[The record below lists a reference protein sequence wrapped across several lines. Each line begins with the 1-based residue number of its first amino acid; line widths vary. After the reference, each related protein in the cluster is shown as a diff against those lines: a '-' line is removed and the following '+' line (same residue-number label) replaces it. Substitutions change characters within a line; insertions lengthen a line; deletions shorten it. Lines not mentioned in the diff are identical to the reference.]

1 MMQDKEL
8 ESKKDPTST
17 KDDKK
22 KIKTKERESD
32 ECILGR
38 LKEYYNIAKS
48 QYAPEMKRIKLLDAV
63 DSTNVWKALQMT
75 FPKHQI
81 LPDTN
86 FVSYVKSNLLASIYT
101 VAKAPTVMATSEE
114 DKELVM
120 RLNIALERIWS
131 LSKVWLYQMKAGE
144 RAALCNL
151 GITQVGWDNHLI
163 GGSGDAFY
171 KGNVV
176 LKNIDPIKFM
186 RDPFS
191 TSLDDAKYCCTI
203 ESYHKSVLLE
213 NPNYKEKLKDMDWST
228 PMTDYTTLSG
238 TKPVGSAKD
247 YYTLVIFWV
256 KQDDGTIDEIHTIN
270 LDKIIYKKEDI
281 KPSAY
286 PFAILNCNIVPDGKL
301 IGTSEPAR
309 IFANYL
315 AYNLLDSVAMT
326 AEYKNQNPPKFINS
340 QSGLDIMQFAKYG
353 DSPGHTFIVNGD
365 ASKAVH
371 YHEYPSPSSNI
382 PKYKADTSTNIQLI
396 SGVDG
401 RYTGRDTGSVI
412 TTGGVEDM
420 LNRVTLIDTPKI
432 LLYEDYA
439 LQLARLILG
448 NFIEF
453 SNTRKYFVKDPQ
465 KRNAYKTVE
474 VDFPKIDSNTLFNYE
489 ISISSE
495 LPKNKARIAEAANN
509 LMEKQMQYNKMNG
522 GANGVQ
528 LITEEE
534 WLEMQD
540 LPFKERMM
548 DRMGM
553 QRELDMVEQVTQS
566 IFQYAELVNQGM
578 DPQAAVEATAA
589 TLNNQRQGIQEPG
602 TPPPVVGA
610 DSASNMMTMGDAMP
624 PTGGTP
630 PEGLM

>member
-1 MMQDKEL
+1 MQKTEDKEQ
-8 ESKKDPTST
+8 
-17 KDDKK
+17 KK
-22 KIKTKERESD
+22 KSKQSETEMD
-32 ECILGR
+32 ECLIGKLR
-38 LKEYYNIAKS
+38 EYYSIAKS
-48 QYAPEMKRIKLLDAV
+48 QYTTEVKRIKLLDAV
-63 DSTNVWKALQMT
+63 DSTNVWKALHMT

-86 FVSYVKSNLLASIYT
+86 FVSYVKSNLVASIYT
-101 VAKAPTVMATSEE
+101 VAKAPTILATSEE

-131 LSKVWLYQMKAGE
+131 LSRVGLYQMRAGE

-151 GITQVGWDNHLI
+151 GITQVGWDKDVV

-186 RDPFS
+186 RDPFA
-191 TSLDDAKYCCTI
+191 TSLEDAKYCCTI
-203 ESYHKSVLLE
+203 ESYHKSVLME
-213 NPNYKEKLKDMDWST
+213 NPNYKDKLKDLDWTT
-228 PMTDYTTLSG
+228 PMTDYTTLSE
-238 TKPVGSAKD
+238 TKPVGAAKD

-256 KQDDGTIDEIHTIN
+256 KQDDGSIDEIHTLN
-270 LDKIIYKKEDI
+270 LEKIIYKKKNI

-301 IGTSEPAR
+301 IGTSEPAK

-353 DSPGHTFIVNGD
+353 DTPGHTFIVNGD

-371 YHEYPSPSSNI
+371 YHEYPQPSSNI
-382 PKYKADTSTNIQLI
+382 PKYKQDTSMNIQLI

-453 SNTRKYFVKDPQ
+453 SNVRRYFVKDPQ
-465 KRNAYKTVE
+465 KRNTYKTVE
-474 VDFPKIDSNTLFNYE
+474 VDFPKIESKTLFNYE

-509 LMEKQMQYNKMNG
+509 LMEKQMQYNKANG
-522 GANGVQ
+522 GQNGVQ

-553 QRELDMVEQVTQS
+553 QREIDMVEQVTQS

-589 TLNNQRQGIQEPG
+589 TLNNQRQGIKEPG
-602 TPPPVVGA
+602 MPPAVVGA
-610 DSASNMMTMGDAMP
+610 DTASGAMNMPMGDAMP
-624 PTGGTP
+624 PVGGTP
-630 PEGLM
+630 PEDF

>member
-1 MMQDKEL
+1 MKQSDSEEKKE
-8 ESKKDPTST
+8 K
-17 KDDKK
+17 
-22 KIKTKERESD
+22 KTKNPEETD
-32 ECILGR
+32 ECLIGKLR
-38 LKEYYNIAKS
+38 DYYNIAKT
-48 QYAPEMKRIKLLDAV
+48 QYAPELKRIKLLDAI
-63 DSTNVWKALQMT
+63 DSTDVWKALNMK

-101 VAKAPTVMATSEE
+101 VAKAPSLLATSEE

-131 LSKVWLYQMKAGE
+131 LSKVGMYEMKAGE

-151 GITQVGWDNHLI
+151 GITQVGWDNHLT

-171 KGNVV
+171 KGNVT

-186 RDPFS
+186 RDPFA
-191 TSLDDAKYCCTI
+191 TCLDDAKYCCTV
-203 ESYHKSVLLE
+203 ESYHKSVLME
-213 NPNYKEKLKDMDWST
+213 NPHYKEALKDLDWTT
-228 PMTDYTTLSG
+228 PMQDYTTLSG
-238 TKPVGSAKD
+238 TKPVGMAKD
-247 YYTLVIFWV
+247 YYTLAIFWI
-256 KQDDGTIDEIHTIN
+256 KRDDGTIDEVHTLN
-270 LDKIIYKKEDI
+270 LDKIIYKKKDI
-281 KPSAY
+281 QPSAF

-301 IGTSEPAR
+301 VGTSEPAK

-340 QSGLDIMQFAKYG
+340 QAGLDIMQFAKYG
-353 DSPGHTFIVNGD
+353 DTPGHTFIVNGD

-371 YHEYPSPSSNI
+371 YHEYPAPSSNI
-382 PKYKADTSTNIQLI
+382 PKYKMDTASSIQLV
-396 SGVDG
+396 SGIDG

-432 LLYEDYA
+432 LLYEDYT

-448 NFIEF
+448 NFIEY
-453 SNTRKYFVKDPQ
+453 SNTRRYFVKDPQ
-465 KRNAYKTVE
+465 KRNTYKTVE
-474 VDFPKIDSNTLFNYE
+474 IDFPSIDSKTLFSYE
-489 ISISSE
+489 INISSE
-495 LPKNKARIAEAANN
+495 LPKNKARIAETANQ
-509 LMEKQMQYNKMNG
+509 LMEKQMQYNKQNG

-566 IFQYAELVNQGM
+566 VFQYAELVNQGM
-578 DPQAAVEATAA
+578 DPQAAIEATAA

-602 TPPPVVGA
+602 
-610 DSASNMMTMGDAMP
+610 MP
-624 PTGGTP
+624 PAVAGANPASAMMGLDGGGDQLPPIGGTP
-630 PEGLM
+630 PEEF

>member
-1 MMQDKEL
+1 MNPQSNSDE
-8 ESKKDPTST
+8 KKD
-17 KDDKK
+17 K
-22 KIKTKERESD
+22 KTKKSEEQSD
-32 ECILGR
+32 ECLISQLR
-38 LKEYYNIAKS
+38 EYYSIAKS
-48 QYAPEMKRIKLLDAV
+48 QYTPELKRIKLLDAV
-63 DSTNVWKALQMT
+63 DSTNVWKALGMQ

-86 FVSYVKSNLLASIYT
+86 YVSYVKANLLASIYT
-101 VAKAPTVMATSEE
+101 VAKAPSILATSEE

-131 LSKVWLYQMKAGE
+131 LSKVGMYQLKAGE

-151 GITQVGWDNHLI
+151 GITQVGWDNHLT

-171 KGNVV
+171 KGNVT

-191 TSLDDAKYCCTI
+191 TCLDDAKYCCTI
-203 ESYHKSVLLE
+203 ESYHKSVLME
-213 NPNYKEKLKDMDWST
+213 NPNYKEALKNIDWST
-228 PMTDYTTLSG
+228 PMQDYTTLSG
-238 TKPVGSAKD
+238 TKPVGMAKD
-247 YYTLVIFWV
+247 YYTLAIFWV

-270 LDKIIYKKEDI
+270 LEKVIYKKENI
-281 KPSAY
+281 KPSVF
-286 PFAILNCNIVPDGKL
+286 PFAILHCNIVPDGKL
-301 IGTSEPAR
+301 VGTSEPAK

-353 DSPGHTFIVNGD
+353 DTPGHTFIVNGD

-371 YHEYPSPSSNI
+371 YHEYPQPSSNI
-382 PKYKADTSTNIQLI
+382 PKYKMDTASSIQLI
-396 SGVDG
+396 SGIDG

-453 SNTRKYFVKDPQ
+453 SNTRYYFVKDKQ
-465 KRNAYKTVE
+465 KRNTYETVE
-474 VDFPKIDSNTLFNYE
+474 VDFPKISAKTLFNYE

-495 LPKNKARIAEAANN
+495 LPRNKARIAEAANQ
-509 LMEKQMQYNKMNG
+509 LMEKQMQYNKANG

-534 WLEMQD
+534 WLELQD

-553 QRELDMVEQVTQS
+553 QRELDMTEQVTQT

-578 DPQAAVEATAA
+578 DPQSAVEATAA
-589 TLNNQRQGIQEPG
+589 TLNNQRQGINEPG
-602 TPPPVVGA
+602 LPPMVTSAGA
-610 DSASNMMTMGDAMP
+610 VPNTADAVIAGDQLP

-630 PEGLM
+630 PENFK

>member
-1 MMQDKEL
+1 MNPQSNSEEKKEKQT
-8 ESKKDPTST
+8 KKS
-17 KDDKK
+17 
-22 KIKTKERESD
+22 EENSD
-32 ECILGR
+32 ECLISQLR
-38 LKEYYNIAKS
+38 EYYSIAKS
-48 QYAPEMKRIKLLDAV
+48 QYAPELKRIKLLDAV
-63 DSTNVWKALQMT
+63 DSTNIWKALGMQ

-86 FVSYVKSNLLASIYT
+86 YVSYVKTNLLASIYT
-101 VAKAPTVMATSEE
+101 VAKAPSILATSEE
-114 DKELVM
+114 DKEIVM

-131 LSKVWLYQMKAGE
+131 LSKVGMYQMKAGE

-151 GITQVGWDNHLI
+151 GITQVGWDNHLT
-163 GGSGDAFY
+163 GGSGDTFY
-171 KGNVV
+171 KGNVT

-191 TSLDDAKYCCTI
+191 ACLDDAKYCCTV
-203 ESYHKSVLLE
+203 ESYHKSVLME
-213 NPNYKEKLKDMDWST
+213 NPNYKEALKNIDWST
-228 PMTDYTTLSG
+228 PMQDYATLSG
-238 TKPVGSAKD
+238 TKPAGMAKD
-247 YYTLVIFWV
+247 YYTLAIFWV

-270 LDKIIYKKEDI
+270 LEKVIYKKKDI
-281 KPSAY
+281 KPSAF
-286 PFAILNCNIVPDGKL
+286 PFAILHCNIVPDGKL
-301 IGTSEPAR
+301 VGTSEPAK

-315 AYNLLDSVAMT
+315 AYNILDSVAMT

-353 DSPGHTFIVNGD
+353 DTPGHTFIVNGD

-371 YHEYPSPSSNI
+371 YHEYPQPSSNI
-382 PKYKADTSTNIQLI
+382 PKYKLDTASSIQLI
-396 SGVDG
+396 SGIDG

-453 SNTRKYFVKDPQ
+453 SNTRRYFVKDTQ

-474 VDFPKIDSNTLFNYE
+474 VEFPKISPKTLFNYE

-495 LPKNKARIAEAANN
+495 LPRNKARIAEAANQ
-509 LMEKQMQYNKMNG
+509 LMEKQMQYNKANG
-522 GANGVQ
+522 GQNGVQ

-534 WLEMQD
+534 WLELQD

-553 QRELDMVEQVTQS
+553 QRELDMTEQVTQT

-578 DPQAAVEATAA
+578 DPQSAVEATAA
-589 TLNNQRQGIQEPG
+589 TLNNQRQGIQQPG
-602 TPPPVVGA
+602 MPPMVTGA
-610 DSASNMMTMGDAMP
+610 GSASGTMGETLGGDQLP

-630 PEGLM
+630 PENF